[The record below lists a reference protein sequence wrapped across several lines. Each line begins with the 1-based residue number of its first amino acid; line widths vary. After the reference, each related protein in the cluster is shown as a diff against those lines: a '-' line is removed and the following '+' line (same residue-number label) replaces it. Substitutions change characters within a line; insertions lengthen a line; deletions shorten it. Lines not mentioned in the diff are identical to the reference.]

1 MFEARLSQGSLLKKL
16 LEAIKELVTD
26 ANFDCN
32 ETGIALQAMDNSH
45 VALVSLLLRSEG
57 FHPYRCDRGFS
68 LGVNLNSLS
77 KILKCAGNDD
87 IITLKA
93 DDNSADSL
101 SLCFESPSNERVSEY
116 ELKLMDIDQ
125 EHLSIPET
133 DYDATIIMS
142 SAEFQRICRD
152 LMVISES
159 VSVDVAKDA
168 VVFSAEGEM
177 GSGSVKLKQNP
188 SVDKP
193 EEQVVIELNTSV
205 SLQFSL
211 KYLMNFTKGTPL
223 SDQVMLGLSENMP
236 LLVEYKMDDAGYIR
250 FYLAPKIGE
259 E

>member
-1 MFEARLSQGSLLKKL
+1 MFEARLSQGALLKKL

-101 SLCFESPSNERVSEY
+101 SLCFESPSMNY
-116 ELKLMDIDQ
+116 NYFDL
-125 EHLSIPET
+125 
-133 DYDATIIMS
+133 
-142 SAEFQRICRD
+142 ICMIW
-152 LMVISES
+152 L
-159 VSVDVAKDA
+159 
-168 VVFSAEGEM
+168 
-177 GSGSVKLKQNP
+177 L
-188 SVDKP
+188 
-193 EEQVVIELNTSV
+193 IEPTTACDFV
-205 SLQFSL
+205 
-211 KYLMNFTKGTPL
+211 
-223 SDQVMLGLSENMP
+223 
-236 LLVEYKMDDAGYIR
+236 
-250 FYLAPKIGE
+250 
-259 E
+259 

>member
-1 MFEARLSQGSLLKKL
+1 MFEARLSQGALLKKL

-101 SLCFESPSNERVSEY
+101 SLCFESPS
-116 ELKLMDIDQ
+116 
-125 EHLSIPET
+125 
-133 DYDATIIMS
+133 
-142 SAEFQRICRD
+142 
-152 LMVISES
+152 
-159 VSVDVAKDA
+159 
-168 VVFSAEGEM
+168 
-177 GSGSVKLKQNP
+177 
-188 SVDKP
+188 
-193 EEQVVIELNTSV
+193 
-205 SLQFSL
+205 
-211 KYLMNFTKGTPL
+211 MNI
-223 SDQVMLGLSENMP
+223 
-236 LLVEYKMDDAGYIR
+236 YI
-250 FYLAPKIGE
+250 FI
-259 E
+259 